1 MSPPINK
8 KPITTSVN
16 GITMETTPEILLKKR
31 RRADEIRLEKQQ
43 QAAKKLQKQNKQKA
57 NKFAKGKFVRAESIV
72 ATTLA
77 TNREKER
84 VKRIN
89 KLEHLKSQNK
99 TSHVASTSD
108 YFLKVTENPNVEEG
122 SDEESSESL
131 KQEKIKYD
139 GEETLLFVLRIKGPV
154 NVKIPHKPFTVLK
167 LLRLEELNTGVFL
180 KLNSTTFPLLKM
192 ISPYVVCG
200 KPSLKSIR
208 SIIQKRSTVL
218 YKRPAIEGEEEE
230 EEKEIILN
238 DNNIVEEKLGE
249 YGIVCIDDIIHE
261 ISTLSEY
268 FTSCNFFL
276 QPFKLSR
283 EVSGF
288 SAISKLRKLESK
300 EKLKDIL
307 SGLSNSGN
315 APVIQV
321 DIDAFIE
328 RLN

>member
-1 MSPPINK
+1 MAPPVNK

-43 QAAKKLQKQNKQKA
+43 QAAKKIQKQAKQKA

-89 KLEHLKSQNK
+89 KLEHLKSQNR
-99 TSHVASTSD
+99 TEHVASTAD
-108 YFLKVTENPNVEEG
+108 YFLKVTENPDADSEE
-122 SDEESSESL
+122 DSESL
-131 KQEKIKYD
+131 IQEKIKYD
-139 GEETLLFVLRIKGPV
+139 GEEALLFVLRIKGPV
-154 NVKIPHKPFTVLK
+154 SVKIPHKPFTVLK

-180 KLNSTTFPLLKM
+180 KLNATTFPLLKM

-200 KPSLKSIR
+200 KPSLKSVR

-218 YKRPAIEGEEEE
+218 YKRSAIDSEEEE

-238 DNNIVEEKLGE
+238 DNNIVEEKLGDQ
-249 YGIVCIDDIIHE
+249 GIVCIDDIIHE

-288 SAISKLRKLESK
+288 SAINKLRKLESK
-300 EKLKDIL
+300 EKLKDML

-321 DIDAFIE
+321 DIDAFID

>member
-1 MSPPINK
+1 MAPPIDK
-8 KPITTSVN
+8 KPVTTSVN
-16 GITMETTPEILLKKR
+16 GIVMETTPEILLKKR

-43 QAAKKLQKQNKQKA
+43 QAAKKLQKQAKQKA

-99 TSHVASTSD
+99 TNHVASTAD
-108 YFLKVTENPNVEEG
+108 YFLKVTENPNIDGEDFDK
-122 SDEESSESL
+122 SDQGL
-131 KQEKIKYD
+131 IQEKIKYD
-139 GEETLLFVLRIKGPV
+139 GQETLLFVLRIKGPI
-154 NVKIPHKPFTVLK
+154 NIKIPHKPFTVLK

-180 KLNSTTFPLLKM
+180 KLNATTFPLLKM
-192 ISPYVVCG
+192 IAPYIVCG
-200 KPSLKSIR
+200 KPALKSVR

-218 YKRPAIEGEEEE
+218 YRRPAISGEEEE

-238 DNNIVEEKLGE
+238 DNNIVEETLGE

-261 ISTLSEY
+261 ISSLSVY
-268 FTSCNFFL
+268 FSNCNFFL

-288 SAISKLRKLESK
+288 SAINKLRKLESK

-321 DIDAFIE
+321 DIDAFID